1 MTTRGFG
8 TKEASRV
15 AEIMIEVLTTRTDGA
30 VKRAKQEIKKL
41 ALAHPI
47 PESFA

>member
-1 MTTRGFG
+1 
-8 TKEASRV
+8 
-15 AEIMIEVLTTRTDGA
+15 MIEVLTKRDDRA

-47 PESFA
+47 PESFL